1 MIQRTLFQN
10 KLEKFNAL
18 EDASIGEMFPIFV
31 LIISIIGIGIF
42 PSIIS
47 DMFSSGL
54 QPIISNLQAIN

>member
-1 MIQRTLFQN
+1 MIQRTLFQH
-10 KLEKFNAL
+10 KLEKFNSL
-18 EDASIGEMFPIFV
+18 QDASIAEMFPIFV